1 MFLSNYLGRIGTK
14 EFNVGQIKEEFHNLG
29 STYYFSHTDNTFSL
43 NVSGIESNLKEII
56 KLCEKLIN
64 ELAFEESISQIIDEF
79 KASRKLNKEQNIFIA
94 QSK

>member
-1 MFLSNYLGRIGTK
+1 MFLSSYLSLIGTK

-56 KLCEKLIN
+56 LSLIH
-64 ELAFEESISQIIDEF
+64 I
-79 KASRKLNKEQNIFIA
+79 
-94 QSK
+94 